1 MSPTLTFGGKKQVE
15 LESKQSLSPSLDGLD
30 SPIEK
35 AEKPKAVN
43 GGGKK
48 KGRLKRAKD
57 DDSSDS
63 DALLS
68 KSDWIGWAVGHV
80 LAW

>member
-1 MSPTLTFGGKKQVE
+1 MSPTLTFGGKKHVE
-15 LESKQSLSPSLDGLD
+15 LESKQSLSPSLDGID
-30 SPIEK
+30 SPVEK
-35 AEKPKAVN
+35 ADKAKSVN

-68 KSDWIGWAVGHV
+68 K
-80 LAW
+80 